1 MAVVAGLDG
10 REIVAIGVACD
21 IHRCGALPV
30 LVVVSSRHLHVAS
43 CGFKVVAVV
52 GVERHQLVG
61 VFLRAI
67 AVVQS
72 QGGEVRGCRGGHIY
86 CAFAS
91 GDVSAHGGME
101 FHVGEEMEF
110 VVHVKAADDAL
121 HRGARV
127 ILVDQ
132 SAWVAHAAVDRNARG
147 IQCLVVSAISGIV
160 GVDGTAVVEAVL
172 IISTLDVEC
181 ELQMVLEK
189 RGVENHVAGPSLGVV
204 LAHESV
210 LTVESCRHTEGQ
222 EPRSARKAQIVVG
235 AEGGAIDLVVPV
247 GIVVAKQSS
256 LCSGALGVDGIDKLV
271 AAHHVDHARTGLQ
284 AVGGAEI
291 DAQLSFGTFFRGDD
305 DDTIGSTRTI
315 DGRGGSVFEYSHAL
329 DVVWVDQ
336 AQEVAAVARYAA
348 LLQGY
353 AVEDDERVVAGVER
367 GTATDADCGARGSR
381 TAV

>member
-1 MAVVAGLDG
+1 M
-10 REIVAIGVACD
+10 
-21 IHRCGALPV
+21 
-30 LVVVSSRHLHVAS
+30 
-43 CGFKVVAVV
+43 AVV

-61 VFLRAI
+61 VFLWAI
-67 AVVQS
+67 TIVQS
-72 QGGEVRGCRGGHIY
+72 QRGEVRGCRGGHIY

-91 GDVSAHGGME
+91 GDVSAHGGVE

-110 VVHVKAADDAL
+110 VVHVKAADEAL

-160 GVDGTAVVEAVL
+160 GVDRQGGVEGGGSPDGTAVVEAVL

-189 RGVENHVAGPSLGVV
+189 RGVEHHVAGPSLGVV

-222 EPRSARKAQIVVG
+222 EPRSAREAQIVVG

-247 GIVVAKQSS
+247 GIVVAKQSP
-256 LCSGALGVDGIDKLV
+256 LCGGALGVDGIDKLV

-291 DAQLSFGTFFRGDD
+291 DAQLSLGTFFRGDD
-305 DDTIGSTRTI
+305 DDTVGSTRTI
-315 DGRGGSVFEYSHAL
+315 DGRGGSVFEYGHAL
-329 DVVWVDQ
+329 DVVGVDQ
-336 AQEVAAVARYAA
+336 AQEVAAVAGDAA